1 MEAQALYARGK
12 TTPDWHDC
20 TFLSLWCAFFQ
31 ASEDDCGDFEISED
45 VIRQYKANEQ
55 VHARERLAL
64 RQTLRQKFESMQQRN
79 LVWQEDAV
87 TDMLAACKDASATV
101 HA

>member
-1 MEAQALYARGK
+1 MSRY
-12 TTPDWHDC
+12 TTVP
-20 TFLSLWCAFFQ
+20 SLKDMLM

-45 VIRQYKANEQ
+45 VIRQYKANAQ

-79 LVWQEDAV
+79 LQWHEDAA
-87 TDMLAACKDASATV
+87 TDVPSGCKDASATV

>member
-1 MEAQALYARGK
+1 MLEGK
-12 TTPDWHDC
+12 LHQTDITVHF
-20 TFLSLWCAFFQ
+20 FLCGVPFFQ

-79 LVWQEDAV
+79 LVWQEDTV
-87 TDMLAACKDASATV
+87 TDMSAACKDASATV

>member
-1 MEAQALYARGK
+1 M
-12 TTPDWHDC
+12 
-20 TFLSLWCAFFQ
+20 

-45 VIRQYKANEQ
+45 VIRQYRANEK

-79 LVWQEDAV
+79 LQCHEDSAA
-87 TDMLAACKDASATV
+87 DMPSGCKDARATV